1 MVAKDIMTRDVVT
14 VRPHMPVKDVATRM
28 VQHRISATPVV
39 DARGKLVGIVSEA
52 DILSRKGKQARTIM
66 SKQVVCIEEETS
78 VAEIAEV
85 MIMHGVNRVP
95 VMQRSTMVGVVSRA
109 DIIRAIALGEHLTLY
124 SPIYDL

>member
-66 SKQVVCIEEETS
+66 SKQVVCVEEETS

-85 MIMHGVNRVP
+85 MVMHGVNRVP
-95 VMQRSTMVGVVSRA
+95 VMQGSTMVGVVSRA
-109 DIIRAIALGEHLTLY
+109 DIIRAIALGEHFTLY